1 MFWSLLKQIN
11 VDRIF
16 NITMKKL
23 IFISIFIFGTLG
35 CSEDQFLFSQEV
47 VAEIVKI
54 EPRGPVSLSLVNQLE
69 DNFSITSWSMVG
81 YEFKNLDIQ
90 PGGSNL
96 FVLADDM
103 PEGYKDINIT
113 VDFSSSTGSF
123 SVTEK
128 VNFIPHGITK
138 ITISGCE
145 VCGGPK
151 IESSW

>member
-1 MFWSLLKQIN
+1 MFWSLKDQIN

-23 IFISIFIFGTLG
+23 ILIAVLIFGTLG

-47 VAEIVKI
+47 VAEIVHI
-54 EPRGPVSLSLVNQLE
+54 EPLGPVSLALLNQLE

-81 YEFKNLDIQ
+81 YEFKDLDIQ
-90 PGGSNL
+90 PDGSNL
-96 FVLADDM
+96 FVLVDDM
-103 PEGYKDINIT
+103 PEGYKDLNVT
-113 VDFSSSTGSF
+113 VVFYSSTGSF
-123 SVTEK
+123 SISEK
-128 VNFIPHGITK
+128 VNFIPNGITK

-145 VCGGPK
+145 TCGGYQ

>member
-23 IFISIFIFGTLG
+23 ILIAVLIFGTSG
-35 CSEDQFLFSQEV
+35 CSEDQFLFSQEI
-47 VAEIVKI
+47 VAEIVHI
-54 EPRGPVSLSLVNQLE
+54 EPPGPVSLALLNQLE

-81 YEFKNLDIQ
+81 YEFKDLDIQ

-96 FVLADDM
+96 FVLVDDM

-113 VDFSSSTGSF
+113 VVFSSSTGSF
-123 SVTEK
+123 SISEK

-145 VCGGPK
+145 ACDGYQ

>member
-1 MFWSLLKQIN
+1 M
-11 VDRIF
+11 
-16 NITMKKL
+16 
-23 IFISIFIFGTLG
+23 
-35 CSEDQFLFSQEV
+35 
-47 VAEIVKI
+47 
-54 EPRGPVSLSLVNQLE
+54 NQLE

-96 FVLADDM
+96 FVLVDDM

-113 VDFSSSTGSF
+113 VVFSSSTGSF
-123 SVTEK
+123 SISEK

-145 VCGGPK
+145 LCEGYQ